1 MKLVPSRIALG
12 LLAAWLALGIAAA
25 FVETLFD
32 AWRIAGMLLG
42 GLLVADAVAAW
53 QWLKPPE
60 VRREVA
66 HNLAVGRWS
75 PVGLRLSNATRTIR
89 GELQDAYPPAFE
101 ASALPQPF
109 SLGPGE
115 WRTIEYRVRP
125 LARGSHPFG
134 RVWLR
139 AESPMRLWLRRLDAG
154 TPQSVR
160 VYPDFAKVAQYALL
174 ATDNRLSQIGV
185 LQRRRRGEGVEF
197 HQLREYRRGDT
208 SRQIDWKATARVHKL
223 ISREYQDERDQRI
236 VFLLDCGQRMRA
248 HEGSGTREARGL
260 SHFDHTLNALLL
272 LSYVALRQGDA
283 VGVLTFAHP
292 RPRYFAPRK
301 SVSTV
306 NLILNGLYDLEP
318 TSATPDYLS
327 AGEQLLARLS
337 KRSLVVLLTNLRDED
352 DAILLPALN
361 LLQRRH
367 LTLLANL
374 RETSL
379 DGIVREPVKTFDEAL
394 TFGAAAEYLRARSTT
409 MLRLRQMGVRILD
422 AYPQQL
428 PRLLV
433 NKYWDMKRAGQ
444 I

>member
-1 MKLVPSRIALG
+1 
-12 LLAAWLALGIAAA
+12 
-25 FVETLFD
+25 
-32 AWRIAGMLLG
+32 
-42 GLLVADAVAAW
+42 
-53 QWLKPPE
+53 
-60 VRREVA
+60 
-66 HNLAVGRWS
+66 
-75 PVGLRLSNATRTIR
+75 
-89 GELQDAYPPAFE
+89 
-101 ASALPQPF
+101 
-109 SLGPGE
+109 
-115 WRTIEYRVRP
+115 
-125 LARGSHPFG
+125 
-134 RVWLR
+134 
-139 AESPMRLWLRRLDAG
+139 MRLWLRRLDAG

-236 VFLLDCGQRMRA
+236 IFLLDCGQRMRA
-248 HEGSGTREARGL
+248 HEGAGKGEARGL

-318 TSATPDYLS
+318 TASTPDYLS
-327 AGEQLLARLS
+327 AGEQLVARLS
-337 KRSLVVLLTNLRDED
+337 KRALVVLLTNLRDED
-352 DAILLPALN
+352 DGVLLPALK
-361 LLQRRH
+361 LLQQRH

-379 DGIVREPVKTFDEAL
+379 DAIVREPVRTFDEAL
-394 TFGAAAEYLRARSTT
+394 TFGAAAEYLHARSAT
-409 MLRLRQMGVRILD
+409 MLKLRHMGVRILD

-428 PRLLV
+428 PRILV